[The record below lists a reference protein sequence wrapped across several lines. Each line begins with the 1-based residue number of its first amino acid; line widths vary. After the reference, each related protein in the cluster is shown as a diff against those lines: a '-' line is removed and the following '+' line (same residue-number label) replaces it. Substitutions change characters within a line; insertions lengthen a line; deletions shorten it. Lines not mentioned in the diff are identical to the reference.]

1 MSWIDA
7 RQEKEAWRQLYGA
20 GLSTSGRAEITADA
34 VAHGFSGNGHQAA
47 REMALPVPVVYR
59 AVRLVAA
66 ERDWLISLQAAGVIS
81 ELQLARL
88 AVLQGLLASSEER
101 HG

>member
-1 MSWIDA
+1 MAKSQ
-7 RQEKEAWRQLYGA
+7 RQV
-20 GLSTSGRAEITADA
+20 EITADA
-34 VAHGFSGNGHQAA
+34 VAHGFSGNGLQAA
-47 REMALPVPVVYR
+47 REMQLPVPVVYR

-81 ELQLARL
+81 ELQRARL
-88 AVLQGLLASSEER
+88 AELQGLLASSEER

>member
-1 MSWIDA
+1 MAKTPSH
-7 RQEKEAWRQLYGA
+7 
-20 GLSTSGRAEITADA
+20 AEITADA
-34 VAHGFSGNGHQAA
+34 VTRGFSGNGLQAA
-47 REMALPVPVVYR
+47 HEMALPVPVVYR

-81 ELQLARL
+81 ESQLERL
-88 AVLQGLLASSEER
+88 AVLQGLLASSDER

>member
-1 MSWIDA
+1 MAKSQ
-7 RQEKEAWRQLYGA
+7 RQV
-20 GLSTSGRAEITADA
+20 EITADA
-34 VAHGFSGNGHQAA
+34 VAHGFSGNGLQAA

-81 ELQLARL
+81 ELQRARL
-88 AVLQGLLASSEER
+88 AELQGLLASSEER